1 MNSITF
7 SRIDHNS
14 PSYFPSVLLRY
25 NVLRKPLGMV
35 FTSEQLAGE
44 HGEIHLLGTIDEETV
59 CCLLLRRIDD
69 TTVQMRQVAVAEH
82 HQSKGI
88 GRALVEYSE
97 SVARDEFFS
106 EIILH
111 ARETAVEFYLKL
123 GYEVYGEPFT
133 EVGIP
138 HRNMR
143 KFLHN

>member
-1 MNSITF
+1 MNVLF
-7 SRIDHNS
+7 SRIEHNS
-14 PSYFPSVLLRY
+14 LEYFPCILLRY
-25 NVLRKPLGMV
+25 TVLRKPLNLI
-35 FTSEQLAGE
+35 FTSEQLAE
-44 HGEIHLLGTIDEETV
+44 ECSEIHLLGKQEETLV
-59 CCLLLRRIDD
+59 CCLQFRPIDKS
-69 TTVQMRQVAVAEH
+69 TVQMRQVAVAENF
-82 HQSKGI
+82 QSKGI

-97 SVARDEFFS
+97 AVAREERFS

-111 ARETAVEFYLKL
+111 ARDTAVQFYLKL

>member
-1 MNSITF
+1 MQHITF
-7 SRIDHNS
+7 SRITHNS
-14 PSYFPSVLLRY
+14 PDYFPTVLLRY

-35 FTSEQLAGE
+35 FTSEQLSEE
-44 HGEIHLLGTIDEETV
+44 HNEIHLRGLLDSTLV
-59 CCLLLRRIDD
+59 CCLQLRPIDKH
-69 TTVQMRQVAVAEH
+69 TVQMRQVAVDESY
-82 HQSKGI
+82 QSKGI
-88 GRALVEYSE
+88 GRALVEYCE
-97 SVARDEFFS
+97 QVARDEQFT

-143 KFLHN
+143 KFI